1 MVTQID
7 MKDKVFYQDFL
18 MEIPTTNDEFPDVE
32 LQYVESLE
40 GFSDIL
46 DEYNLFD
53 CMLGKIRTISFQRL
67 HNMLAKNEWEHIFDL
82 ASKCDKV
89 ILIDDILIKNEEVRS
104 IKEFYLKVYY
114 LNLKKYNNNTYV
126 CMNVNKT

>member
-40 GFSDIL
+40 GFKMSRNIYL
-46 DEYNLFD
+46 IWHQN
-53 CMLGKIRTISFQRL
+53 
-67 HNMLAKNEWEHIFDL
+67 
-82 ASKCDKV
+82 V
-89 ILIDDILIKNEEVRS
+89 IK
-104 IKEFYLKVYY
+104 
-114 LNLKKYNNNTYV
+114 
-126 CMNVNKT
+126 